1 MENETTEVVEMAVE
15 TVEAEAAELKSAAEA
30 ADSAEPDNRQRTKKQ
45 GRQRKRPAA
54 EPWQPVPPIVTTVEE
69 FVKALRVGKPERKT
83 SIPALTCAKVSAGK
97 IVTTD
102 LDLWTVTEWA
112 GQGGRSTSGSTDSAA
127 SSAASSAAE
136 TVCLLPYFHT
146 LDLLEGE
153 KGRLVIEPLKNNW
166 VRLEVAGCEFK
177 LAGMNV
183 ANFPQEPAEIEPTA
197 EIQAVDLLQMIN
209 RIIFSISKEQS
220 RYILNGALLEIN
232 AESGLARMVATDGYR
247 LALAEAAAQ
256 GRLEAGRQSEVAKD
270 TNSLIVPLDALNWL
284 RSRIDKKSD
293 EVVRIGNDHSQGT
306 KSLVRFTIGPDT
318 LYARKRELTRQF
330 PNWRAVMP
338 RKDAVR
344 TWVKFKSAKAL
355 AATLARV
362 AKCADERSGC
372 VTWEF
377 AAAGSGLSAKSCE
390 AGEAS
395 ARLDCAI
402 EGEAVKIGWN
412 AGYVLEFL
420 RVVGEGP
427 VRMGIRDEKS
437 AAVFEAEEGAGAGAG
452 VGGWSYM
459 LMPMRV
465 LTAEAERE
473 KG

>member
-1 MENETTEVVEMAVE
+1 
-15 TVEAEAAELKSAAEA
+15 
-30 ADSAEPDNRQRTKKQ
+30 
-45 GRQRKRPAA
+45 
-54 EPWQPVPPIVTTVEE
+54 
-69 FVKALRVGKPERKT
+69 
-83 SIPALTCAKVSAGK
+83 
-97 IVTTD
+97 
-102 LDLWTVTEWA
+102 
-112 GQGGRSTSGSTDSAA
+112 
-127 SSAASSAAE
+127 
-136 TVCLLPYFHT
+136 
-146 LDLLEGE
+146 
-153 KGRLVIEPLKNNW
+153 
-166 VRLEVAGCEFK
+166 
-177 LAGMNV
+177 
-183 ANFPQEPAEIEPTA
+183 
-197 EIQAVDLLQMIN
+197 
-209 RIIFSISKEQS
+209 
-220 RYILNGALLEIN
+220 
-232 AESGLARMVATDGYR
+232 
-247 LALAEAAAQ
+247 
-256 GRLEAGRQSEVAKD
+256 
-270 TNSLIVPLDALNWL
+270 
-284 RSRIDKKSD
+284 
-293 EVVRIGNDHSQGT
+293 
-306 KSLVRFTIGPDT
+306 
-318 LYARKRELTRQF
+318 
-330 PNWRAVMP
+330 MP